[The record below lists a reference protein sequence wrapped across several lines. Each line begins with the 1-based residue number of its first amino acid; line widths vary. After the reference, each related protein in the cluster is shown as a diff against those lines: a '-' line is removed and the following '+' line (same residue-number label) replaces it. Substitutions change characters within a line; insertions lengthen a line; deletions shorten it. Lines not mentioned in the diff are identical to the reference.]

1 MSFDVKNLVKEW
13 RRAIKEDPS
22 GRGNNFYIDADSKY
36 FVVSSSILD
45 DEQIIEQGLTAV
57 SYQQVIPIMEAS
69 NKAEDEAE
77 SDMVESSEA
86 KVKARSNLG
95 KRLAKLDIDDDLKE
109 ILSQLL

>member
-1 MSFDVKNLVKEW
+1 MSFDVKRLIKEW
-13 RRAIKEDPS
+13 RRAVKDDPT
-22 GRGNNFYIDADSKY
+22 GRGNSFYVHDDGVQ
-36 FVVSSSILD
+36 FVVSSTMLD
-45 DEQIIEQGLTAV
+45 DDVMIEQGLTAV

-69 NKAEDEAE
+69 NKAEDKAE